1 MITKKIKIKVN
12 FPVALWEFLA
22 SKAAKYDL
30 PISGYVRHLVIKDVS
45 DMDYPT
51 FPASDRTIRLANF
64 AMRQKSKAI
73 VVDDVGKYFKKLRR
87 GR

>member
-1 MITKKIKIKVN
+1 MITQQTQIKVN
-12 FPVALWEFLA
+12 LPVALWEFLA

-51 FPASDRTIRLANF
+51 FPASTRTIKIAKAAL
-64 AMRQKSKAI
+64 RQRNKAI
-73 VVDDVGKYFKKLRR
+73 TVDDVGKYFKGLR

>member
-1 MITKKIKIKVN
+1 MITPQTQIKVN
-12 FPVALWEFLA
+12 LPVALWEFLA

-30 PISGYVRHLVIKDVS
+30 PVSGYVRHLVIKDVS

-51 FPASDRTIRLANF
+51 FPASDRTIRLANL

-73 VVDDVGKYFKKLRR
+73 VVDDVEKYFKKLRR